1 MTLHEVLAKI
11 ETGSLPRVLFVHGPE
26 THWHDQIYRALKKRN
41 SEDTLAEFNW
51 SVFHGSKDFDLGP
64 LLAELGV
71 VAWGD
76 GHKIVV
82 LRDAE
87 LIPAAKMD
95 ELVSWLEQ
103 NPDSNSVTIF
113 SNKVDKRLKYVKTLR
128 QIGIEIDCQ
137 PIQGDQ
143 AVRYVL
149 DLCTEQ
155 GKSMKRGTAELFLET
170 VGTELLT
177 IQNELEKLLALS
189 GDREEITPDDIKSI
203 SCLAPGEIA
212 DRIIFQ
218 MTDFIVQKKRT
229 EALNVLNMLMV
240 AGEPALRIL
249 PVIERQLRLLLAAKT
264 ATANLDDVAR
274 QMGETNSYP
283 LKKTKEHTKS
293 YELQEI
299 FRGFEAVLHADS
311 ELKLGVPGDQVLTDL
326 IIKLT

>member
-1 MTLHEVLAKI
+1 
-11 ETGSLPRVLFVHGPE
+11 
-26 THWHDQIYRALKKRN
+26 
-41 SEDTLAEFNW
+41 
-51 SVFHGSKDFDLGP
+51 
-64 LLAELGV
+64 LAELGV

-95 ELVSWLEQ
+95 ELVSWIEQ

-218 MTDFIVQKKRT
+218 MTDF
-229 EALNVLNMLMV
+229 
-240 AGEPALRIL
+240 
-249 PVIERQLRLLLAAKT
+249 
-264 ATANLDDVAR
+264 TANLDDVAR